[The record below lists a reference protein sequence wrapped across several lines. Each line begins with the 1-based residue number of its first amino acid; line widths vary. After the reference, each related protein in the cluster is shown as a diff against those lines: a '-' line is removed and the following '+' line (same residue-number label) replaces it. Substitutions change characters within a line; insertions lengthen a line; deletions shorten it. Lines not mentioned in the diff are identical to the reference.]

1 LGEAEAPPSASSPGT
16 PVACALGNGAKVK
29 QKFGGSVKLPFP
41 PGIPSGG
48 KVRSGVNCLRYR
60 LHHKKG
66 MILLYMLLM
75 ERFEILSDY
84 FNFRNP

>member
-41 PGIPSGG
+41 PGLNSISQ
-48 KVRSGVNCLRYR
+48 RLSARELRPA
-60 LHHKKG
+60 
-66 MILLYMLLM
+66 
-75 ERFEILSDY
+75 ERRKELDQE
-84 FNFRNP
+84 